1 MGKKGEAFFRIVVA
15 DRRKA
20 PTGKFI
26 EELGYYDPLRQPMSV
41 KYNEERIFFWLQR
54 GAQVSD
60 TVKSILKKFGT
71 WSKWTKLSAAEEGI
85 VPEEIFEKGRSV
97 TSS

>member
-1 MGKKGEAFFRIVVA
+1 MGKRGEAFFRIVVA

-20 PTGKFI
+20 PTGKCI
-26 EELGYYDPLRQPMSV
+26 EEIGYYDPLRQPMSV
-41 KYNEERIFFWLQR
+41 KYNEERVFHWLGN

-60 TVKSILKKFGT
+60 TVKSIFQRFGT
-71 WSKWTKLSAAEEGI
+71 WSKWTKLSAGEEGI
-85 VPEEIFEKGRSV
+85 TPEEIFEKGKSV